1 MTKQLSENEWSVAEN
16 LGNIINTENDP
27 EGIFIHQNE
36 KKMYFSSNRHNSI
49 GGYDMFYS
57 KLDKNGKWSK
67 TINMG
72 YLVNTT
78 DNNLFFVISTDGK
91 KRLLFITPKR
101 LFWWKRHLPSIIIKW
116 KHITL
121 LTGTIER
128 RGEESLP
135 KNTLITITRK
145 GSTDTPLIL
154 YPRKKDGNFSATLQA
169 KSQYQITYIAD
180 N

>member
-1 MTKQLSENEWSVAEN
+1 
-16 LGNIINTENDP
+16 
-27 EGIFIHQNE
+27 
-36 KKMYFSSNRHNSI
+36 MYFSSNRHNSI

-101 LFWWKRHLPSIIIKW
+101 LFW
-116 KHITL
+116 
-121 LTGTIER
+121 
-128 RGEESLP
+128 
-135 KNTLITITRK
+135 
-145 GSTDTPLIL
+145 
-154 YPRKKDGNFSATLQA
+154 
-169 KSQYQITYIAD
+169 
-180 N
+180 